1 MARLL
6 LIRHAPT
13 PETGK
18 KLTGRL
24 PNISL
29 GEAGEEIAHS
39 TAECLADVKIKAIYT
54 SPITRTAETAAIIA
68 RPHRLDPIEVDG
80 VQEVD
85 FGTWQGRNL
94 SDLRKLKLWGQVI
107 TTPSQA
113 RFPGGESF
121 PEMQTRAVTACNEI
135 ASRHRKQ
142 TVAIV
147 SHSDVIKAILAHY
160 LGQPLDTFQRII
172 VSPASVSVVH
182 VPTLGFPMV
191 ETINS
196 YGRLN
201 D

>member
-24 PNISL
+24 PGVSL
-29 GEAGEEIAHS
+29 GAKGEEIAQR
-39 TAECLADVKIKAIYT
+39 TAARLVEAPIGAIYT
-54 SPITRTAETAAIIA
+54 SPITRTAETAAIVA
-68 RPHRLDPIEVDG
+68 TPHGLTPIVDEG

-85 FGTWQGRNL
+85 FGAWQGRSL
-94 SDLRKLKLWGQVI
+94 AQLRKLKLWGQVI

-113 RFPGGESF
+113 RFPDGESF
-121 PEMQTRAVTACNEI
+121 PEMQTRAVSACNAI
-135 ASRHRKQ
+135 AAKHAKQ

-160 LGQPLDTFQRII
+160 LGQPLDTFQRIM

-182 VPTLGFPMV
+182 VPTFGTPMV

-196 YGRLN
+196 YGVIT
-201 D
+201 

>member
-24 PNISL
+24 PGVSL
-29 GEAGEEIAHS
+29 GAKGEEIAQR
-39 TAECLADVKIKAIYT
+39 TATRLAGAPIKAMYA
-54 SPITRTAETAAIIA
+54 SPITRTAETAAIVA
-68 RPHRLDPIEVDG
+68 APHGLTPIINEG

-85 FGTWQGRNL
+85 FGAWQGRSL
-94 SDLRKLKLWGQVI
+94 AQLRKLKLWGQVI

-113 RFPGGESF
+113 RFPDGESF
-121 PEMQTRAVTACNEI
+121 PEMQTRAVSACNEI
-135 ASRHRKQ
+135 AANHPKQ

-182 VPTLGFPMV
+182 VPTFGTPMV
-191 ETINS
+191 ETMNS
-196 YGRLN
+196 YGN
-201 D
+201 IT

>member
-24 PNISL
+24 QGVSL
-29 GEAGEEIAHS
+29 GEAGERMAQR
-39 TAECLADVKIKAIYT
+39 TADRLADLKIKAVYS
-54 SPITRTAETAAIIA
+54 SPITRTTETAAIVA
-68 RPHRLDPIEVDG
+68 APHRLEPIIAEG

-85 FGTWQGRNL
+85 FGDWQGRSL
-94 SDLRKLKLWGQVI
+94 SDLQKLKLWTQVI
-107 TTPSQA
+107 NTPSQA
-113 RFPGGESF
+113 RFPNGESF
-121 PEMQTRAVTACNEI
+121 PEMQTRAVAACNAI
-135 ASRHRKQ
+135 AASHKKQ

-160 LGQPLDTFQRII
+160 IGQPLDTFQRII

-182 VPTLGFPMV
+182 VPTLGVPMI

-196 YGRLN
+196 YGKL
-201 D
+201 DD